1 MDIDINNCIIN
12 FESLN
17 FYFFYTIQNN
27 NIYIF
32 KKNTKLLN
40 DLFIIFNKLR
50 VSKAESYISLKKGDF
65 IDTSKG
71 LIEIK
76 RVFKD
81 KVQIKYIIPEIK
93 FKVYIKLNLEEFC
106 YLIFF

>member
-1 MDIDINNCIIN
+1 MDIDINNCNIN

-40 DLFIIFNKLR
+40 DLFITFNKLR
-50 VSKAESYISLKKGDF
+50 VSKEESYISLKKGDF
-65 IDTSKG
+65 FHTSKG
-71 LIEIK
+71 IIEIK
-76 RVFKD
+76 RVFKE
-81 KVQIKYIIPEIK
+81 KVQIKYVIPEIK
-93 FKVYIKLNLEEFC
+93 MKISIKLKLKEFC